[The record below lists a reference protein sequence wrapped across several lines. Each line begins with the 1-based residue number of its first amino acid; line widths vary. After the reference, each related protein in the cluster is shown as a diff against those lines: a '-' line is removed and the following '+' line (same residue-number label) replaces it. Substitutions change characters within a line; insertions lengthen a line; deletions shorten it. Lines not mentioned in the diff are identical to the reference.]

1 MSHKTF
7 AERHREDRRL
17 VLLRLLS
24 EQNGY
29 RANSSV
35 LHAGLNVLAVAA
47 SRDDVLTDL
56 TWLSEQSLVRVDEP
70 VPGVMVAELS
80 ARGHDVSRGMASV
93 PGVSRP
99 SPR

>member
-1 MSHKTF
+1 MKSF
-7 AERHREDRRL
+7 AETLREDRRL
-17 VLLRLLS
+17 VLLRLLN

-35 LHAGLNVLAVAA
+35 LHAGLHHLGVAA

-56 TWLSEQSLVRVDEP
+56 AWLKDQALVGMDEAVQGVYVATLTARGADVVHGTAI
-70 VPGVMVAELS
+70 VPGVN
-80 ARGHDVSRGMASV
+80 
-93 PGVSRP
+93 RP

>member
-1 MSHKTF
+1 MSKTF
-7 AERHREDRRL
+7 AERLREDRRL
-17 VLLRLLS
+17 VLLRLLA
-24 EQNGY
+24 EQLGY

-35 LHAGLNVLAVAA
+35 LHAGLQHLAVAA

-56 TWLSEQSLVRVDEP
+56 HWLKDQALVRLQEP
-70 VPGVMVAELS
+70 VEGVLTVELS
-80 ARGHDVSRGMASV
+80 ARGHDVAQGATVV